1 VTERHIQQLGW
12 TAILL
17 QYYWLITVV
26 CTVLTLSVLL
36 ASSFKVRGLTRKLLK
51 EIFVSTDEQAIR
63 DLIAHWHRAT
73 AAGDV
78 DAILPLM
85 AEDAVFLVPGG
96 PPMRGRGAFEQG
108 LRGVLASHRIESTGD
123 IQELEVSGDLA

>member
-1 VTERHIQQLGW
+1 M
-12 TAILL
+12 
-17 QYYWLITVV
+17 
-26 CTVLTLSVLL
+26 
-36 ASSFKVRGLTRKLLK
+36 
-51 EIFVSTDEQAIR
+51 STDEQAIR

-96 PPMRGRGAFEQG
+96 PPMRGRSAFEQG
-108 LRGVLASHRIESTGD
+108 LRGVLASHRIDSSGD
-123 IQELEVSGDLA
+123 IQELQVSGDLAYCWNALEVRITPLAGGDPLERSGNALTVFRKQSNGSWVLFRDANLLPPPGDAK